1 MLSNAT
7 VRPLRS
13 DAAKNRERLLKAA
26 GRVFEEQGLEAS
38 VADVARAAG
47 VGMGTLYRRF
57 PTKEALIEALVTEV
71 LAMTISMA
79 KEAAGQPDGS
89 GLEHF
94 LEASSRYQAEHVGC
108 LPRLWSADHE
118 LIRTARRLIADLLA
132 DAKAHR
138 RVREDLT
145 STDVTLALWSIRG
158 VLETTGGTAPEAVRR
173 HLDLLVAG
181 MRPSKDKLAHR
192 PVSQAQ
198 VDRILSSSG
207 APRATPSPC

>member
-1 MLSNAT
+1 MFSNAA

-47 VGMGTLYRRF
+47 VGMGTFYRRF
-57 PTKEALIEALVTEV
+57 PTKDALIEALVTEV

-118 LIRTARRLIADLLA
+118 LIRVARRLIADLLA

-138 RVREDLT
+138 RVHEDLT
-145 STDVTLALWSIRG
+145 TTDISLALWSIRG
-158 VLETTGGTAPEAVRR
+158 VLETTSGAAPEAVRR

-181 MRPSKDKLAHR
+181 MRPSKDKLPHR

-207 APRATPSPC
+207 ARRTTPSPC

>member
-1 MLSNAT
+1 MLSNAA

-47 VGMGTLYRRF
+47 VGMGTFYRRF
-57 PTKEALIEALVTEV
+57 PTKDALIEALVTEV

-118 LIRTARRLIADLLA
+118 LIRVARRLIADLLA
-132 DAKAHR
+132 DAKAQKLELAPLLGADLQR
-138 RVREDLT
+138 LNEDT
-145 STDVTLALWSIRG
+145 FKASPKAV
-158 VLETTGGTAPEAVRR
+158 ETARQIMGP
-173 HLDLLVAG
+173 
-181 MRPSKDKLAHR
+181 
-192 PVSQAQ
+192 
-198 VDRILSSSG
+198 
-207 APRATPSPC
+207 